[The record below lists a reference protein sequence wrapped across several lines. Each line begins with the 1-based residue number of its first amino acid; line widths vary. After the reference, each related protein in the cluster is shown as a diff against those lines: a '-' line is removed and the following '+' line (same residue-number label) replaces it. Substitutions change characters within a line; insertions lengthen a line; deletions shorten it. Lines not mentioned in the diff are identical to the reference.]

1 MKPVARRQRRP
12 ARLGRLCLP
21 SHPSRKPL
29 RPSGCAAAAAGAL
42 ALALAAAGC
51 ASPAPPGELERHVA
65 GTGRPLV
72 VFQSGLGDGLGVW
85 SAVQAGLPAAITS
98 FAFSRAGYGR
108 SAPREGDHSP
118 CAAAAQLR
126 AALREAGFT
135 PPYLLVGHSLG
146 GLYQFAFARLYPAEV
161 AGIVLV
167 EPTHPQQWPRLQHE
181 APALAAVVRTARL
194 AVFSPTMRREFDDQQ
209 SCLDALGTLPAP
221 QVPTRVLVRGRFV
234 PPEAGAFERLSR
246 ALWRDW
252 PHLLHTPGVEPV
264 AGAGHYIQKDR
275 PDAVVAAIRAVAAR

>member
-1 MKPVARRQRRP
+1 MNAVRQVRRP
-12 ARLGRLCLP
+12 G
-21 SHPSRKPL
+21 
-29 RPSGCAAAAAGAL
+29 AAAIGVL

-51 ASPAPPGELERHVA
+51 ASTEPVGALERHA
-65 GTGRPLV
+65 TGTGRPVV

-85 SAVQAGLPAAITS
+85 SAVQAGLPRDIAS
-98 FAFSRAGYGR
+98 VAFSRAGYGR

-126 AALREAGFT
+126 TALREAGYA

-146 GLYQFAFARLYPAEV
+146 GLYQFAFARLYATEV

-181 APALAAVVRTARL
+181 APALALVVRTARL
-194 AVFSPTMRREFDDQQ
+194 TAFSQTMRHEFDDQQ
-209 SCLDALGTLPAP
+209 RCLDALDALPAP
-221 QVPTRVLVRGRFV
+221 SVPTRVLVRGRFV
-234 PPEAGAFERLSR
+234 PPEAGAFEQMTR

-252 PHLLHTPGVEPV
+252 PRLLHTTGVEPV
-264 AGAGHYIQKDR
+264 AGAGHYIQKDQ
-275 PDAVVAAIRAVAAR
+275 PGAVVAAIRGVAQASR